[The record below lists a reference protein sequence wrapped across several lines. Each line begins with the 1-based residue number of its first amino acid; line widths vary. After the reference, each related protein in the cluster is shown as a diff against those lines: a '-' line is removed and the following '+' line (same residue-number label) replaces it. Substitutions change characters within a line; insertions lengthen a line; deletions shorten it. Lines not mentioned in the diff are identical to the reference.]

1 MDEFMAIQRAL
12 NHREAGTRPEFQEA
26 VEIARGLLRVYEAVG
41 NTPAEALAC
50 SYWTNKVDVLTAFIR
65 CPDSAVEWDT
75 VNLIAQKMLR
85 EERSLPPELAEWI
98 ADVLAD
104 QLLKQKEEKRR
115 PRLTKRGVDPD
126 KDSVRN
132 MKIVNAVMMLTE
144 LGMIA
149 TRNITR
155 GGTNAAEEGG
165 WRRAPA
171 GRTEPRP
178 RHVMPRV
185 GHDSGSA
192 FRLARGVPSR
202 GRGGALTYRN
212 VVRIWTDGA
221 PASPVL
227 PRYTQIEK

>member
-26 VEIARGLLRVYEAVG
+26 VEIARGLLRVYKAVG

-50 SYWTNKVDVLTAFIR
+50 SYWIDKVDVLTAFIR

-85 EERSLPPELAEWI
+85 EERPLPPELAEWI

-115 PRLTKRGVDPD
+115 PRLTKRGVNPD

-165 WRRAPA
+165 SACDA
-171 GRTEPRP
+171 VGMATE
-178 RHVMPRV
+178 
-185 GHDSGSA
+185 
-192 FRLARGVPSR
+192 
-202 GRGGALTYRN
+202 LTYRN

-227 PRYTQIEK
+227 SRYTQIEK